1 MYSGNV
7 TLGYLL
13 ARPNEKMPKNTPPR
27 ICVIYIR
34 DANDTLYSWTVDRR
48 SCVRN
53 IHPGVAGVYKFNTTK
68 LGNNLY
74 INSFLPNI
82 IVSLQC
88 INFYSFFKIF
98 LSFSESCGAF
108 SMLLK
113 TASIMIYLPFVSAF
127 LWLSSFIHTPRLI
140 VNGFL

>member
-74 INSFLPNI
+74 KNSFPPNI
-82 IVSLQC
+82 L
-88 INFYSFFKIF
+88 IN
-98 LSFSESCGAF
+98 A
-108 SMLLK
+108 
-113 TASIMIYLPFVSAF
+113 
-127 LWLSSFIHTPRLI
+127 
-140 VNGFL
+140 